1 MSTQLTLNIRLR
13 DDATFTN
20 FTAGAN
26 QNLLNYL
33 TTIKKNSSGE
43 KIIYLW
49 GNQGSGRSHLLQAYC
64 HLAHENGLV
73 AMYVPLED
81 QQKFAPTIFEDS
93 ENLDVLCLDD
103 VNAIAGNIEWEEALF
118 HCYNRIQTTSTQLI
132 VTASAAPKFISW
144 KLPDLQSRLS
154 AAVIFQVQELTDNE
168 KLAAL
173 QHRAKLR
180 GMTLTKP
187 VAEFLL
193 NHYHRDTKN
202 LFAALEKL
210 DRASL
215 AEKRKLTIPF
225 VREVLMN

>member
-1 MSTQLTLNIRLR
+1 MCAQLTLNVRLR
-13 DDATFTN
+13 DDATLTN

-33 TTIKKNSSGE
+33 TTSTKE

-49 GNQGSGRSHLLQAYC
+49 GNPGSGRSHLLQAYC
-64 HLAHENGLV
+64 HDAYENGLV
-73 AMYVPLED
+73 AMYVPLEEK
-81 QQKFAPTIFEDS
+81 QKFTSSIFEDS

-103 VNAIAGNIEWEEALF
+103 IDAIAGYIEWEEALF

-132 VTASAAPKFISW
+132 VSASAAPKFLTW
-144 KLPDLQSRLS
+144 TLPDLQSRLS

-173 QHRAKLR
+173 QLRAKLR
-180 GMTLTKP
+180 GMILTKS

-193 NHYHRDTKN
+193 HHYQRDTQN
-202 LFAALEKL
+202 LFVALEKL
-210 DRASL
+210 DQASL
-215 AEKRKLTIPF
+215 TAKRKITIPF
-225 VREVLMN
+225 VKETLTIF